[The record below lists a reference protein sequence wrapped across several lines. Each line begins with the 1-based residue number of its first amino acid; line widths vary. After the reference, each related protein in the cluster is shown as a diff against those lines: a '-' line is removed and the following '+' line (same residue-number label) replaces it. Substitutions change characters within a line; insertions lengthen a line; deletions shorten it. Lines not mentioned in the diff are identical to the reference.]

1 MKNQSRPRSAGRPEI
16 GRRPGGARPLARG
29 PVRLFLVLAAFLGLA
44 AAPAGADPFTGG
56 LGTVELPAGWTAAYE
71 RDGID
76 MITLSAPDRGCRV
89 VIMLGPV
96 VGVDSKGGA
105 EMLAQK
111 IGHATTPEP
120 GPGRDSYRFFSEAK
134 PGQRMEV
141 TVFVHN
147 MAMMGWAQSGEVERY
162 AGDLKIIWNSLSS
175 HAPKFQA
182 LFEALYKL

>member
-1 MKNQSRPRSAGRPEI
+1 MKFIAPF
-16 GRRPGGARPLARG
+16 
-29 PVRLFLVLAAFLGLA
+29 LFFILT
-44 AAPAGADPFTGG
+44 AAPAWAEPFTGG

-76 MITLSAPDRGCRV
+76 LITLNAPDRGCQV
-89 VIMLGPV
+89 MILLGPA

-120 GPGRDSYRFFSEAK
+120 VPGRDSYRFFSEAK
-134 PGQRMEV
+134 PGSKVEV
-141 TVFVHN
+141 TVFVHD

-162 AGDLKIIWNSLSS
+162 AGDLKAIWNSLSS
-175 HAPKFQA
+175 HAPRFQA